1 MKKSAYHLLWLMT
14 FITFGSVRCVFAVDS
29 GTRYGSKTEPS
40 QVDETKQTIA
50 DLKAQMQALMN
61 EVKNLKTQ
69 IANMNST
76 AQGPTVNPPDPSK
89 ADTNSNQPLAYSS
102 TPSALPNQSNRP
114 LMELP
119 QGGTTETA
127 STKIQTADGVKFK
140 TVDITDKGCVLRSED
155 GHHSIRFGGLLQ
167 VDDREFVD
175 EGSSQASKILLRR
188 ARPYASGFFYDDW
201 NYRFAEEFA
210 LSSPN
215 ATTYQATIAE
225 ALINYKP
232 IEDIQIEAGKYKP
245 PVALEQLAGDQFIP
259 FNERALTS
267 NLSPQRDVGL
277 MTHGITAD
285 GKLSWA
291 TMLGVGAR
299 NNTLQTGL
307 DYDTGYTGYF
317 RLFAQPFKN
326 EKDWEYLT
334 GLRLGLGGSIQWQD
348 QALSG
353 NNTTQNL
360 FQNYSTDG
368 GNTFYTFA
376 NGLDVQ
382 GEHWRISPQ
391 IYYTYK
397 NFGFLGEYIC
407 EKQGVDTT
415 ALGKGGGFTS
425 YQTDAW
431 NATFN
436 YIITGE
442 DASLDGVVPKNPVDF
457 KSGGWGAWEVAI
469 RYDGIALGDTM
480 FKPVNQGGMGLPNM
494 AINNATDVNGFS
506 IALNWYINRLIRLGC
521 TVEYNAFTGG
531 GGVGTVVENNEFGFL
546 TRLQL
551 NY

>member
-1 MKKSAYHLLWLMT
+1 MKYSGFYLL
-14 FITFGSVRCVFAVDS
+14 GSMCFLTGSLGDVSYAIDS

-50 DLKAQMQALMN
+50 DLKTQMQALMN
-61 EVKNLKTQ
+61 EVKSLKSQ
-69 IANMNST
+69 IANMNAT
-76 AQGPTVNPPDPSK
+76 AQGTSSPATEPQKVDAGTTQSQ
-89 ADTNSNQPLAYSS
+89 AFSS
-102 TPSALPNQSNRP
+102 TTSSLPNQANRP

-119 QGGTTETA
+119 QSGTTETA
-127 STKIQTADGVKFK
+127 STKLQTAGGVKLK
-140 TVDITDKGCVLRSED
+140 TLDVSDKGCVLRSED
-155 GHHSIRFGGLLQ
+155 GHHSIRLGGLLQ

-225 ALINYKP
+225 AFINYKP
-232 IEDIQIEAGKYKP
+232 LEDIQIEAGKYKP

-317 RLFAQPFKN
+317 RLYAQPFKDDQ
-326 EKDWEYLT
+326 ELEYLA
-334 GLRLGLGGSIQWQD
+334 GLRLGLGGSIQWED

-353 NNTTQNL
+353 ANTTSNL

-368 GNTFYTFA
+368 GNTFYTFPD
-376 NGLDVQ
+376 GLDVQ

-407 EKQGVDTT
+407 EKQGVDTS
-415 ALGKGGGFTS
+415 ALGAGGGFTS

-457 KSGGWGAWEVAI
+457 KSGGWGAWEVAL

-480 FKPVNQGGMGLPNM
+480 FKPVNQGGMGSSQVT
-494 AINNATDVNGFS
+494 NATDVNGFS

>member
-1 MKKSAYHLLWLMT
+1 MKNPAGHWLSLIALITCGALSSAYAMD
-14 FITFGSVRCVFAVDS
+14 A

-40 QVDETKQTIA
+40 QLDETKQTIA

-61 EVKNLKTQ
+61 EVKSLKAQ
-69 IANMNST
+69 IANST
-76 AQGPTVNPPDPSK
+76 SSTQGSTTPTPENAK
-89 ADTNSNQPLAYSS
+89 ADAASNQPQPYSS
-102 TPSALPNQSNRP
+102 TPSSLPDQGNRP

-119 QGGTTETA
+119 QSGTTETA
-127 STKIQTADGVKFK
+127 STKLQTGEGAKFK
-140 TVDITDKGCVLRSED
+140 TVDVSDKGCVLRSED

-175 EGSSQASKILLRR
+175 EGSTQASKLLLRR
-188 ARPYASGFFYDDW
+188 ARPYASGYFYDDW

-210 LSSPN
+210 LSAPN

-232 IEDIQIEAGKYKP
+232 IEDIQLEWGKYKP

-267 NLSPQRDVGL
+267 NLSPQRDVGI
-277 MTHGITAD
+277 MTHGLTAD
-285 GKLSWA
+285 GKLSWGA
-291 TMLGVGAR
+291 MVGTGAR
-299 NNTLQTGL
+299 NNSLSTGL

-326 EKDWEYLT
+326 EEDWEYLS

-348 QALSG
+348 QALNGSQS
-353 NNTTQNL
+353 TSNL

-368 GNTFYTFA
+368 GNTFFTYP
-376 NGLDVQ
+376 NGLDTA

-397 NFGFLGEYIC
+397 SFGFLGEYIC

-415 ALGKGGGFTS
+415 DLGPGGGFTS

-442 DASLDGVVPKNPVDF
+442 DATLDGIVPNSPFDF

-480 FKPVNQGGMGLPNM
+480 FKPVNQGGMG
-494 AINNATDVNGFS
+494 ASAVTNATDVNGFS
-506 IALNWYINRLIRLGC
+506 IALNWYINRIIRLGC

-531 GGVGTVVENNEFGFL
+531 GGRGQVVENNELGFL
-546 TRLQL
+546 TRIQL